1 MTLEWTKCC
10 GTPRTSQIP
19 SSGFLQILA
28 RYFEDH
34 RAERVAPVSVRNA
47 ALAGLKHR
55 VGEFADNV
63 ELHLLIGVVAD
74 ADR

>member
-1 MTLEWTKCC
+1 MDEVLRDAPNLPDSFVGISPDTCE
-10 GTPRTSQIP
+10 I
-19 SSGFLQILA
+19 
-28 RYFEDH
+28 FEDH

-74 ADR
+74 ADRR